1 MEFFIPSLLLL
12 LFAGITTHFLLPK
25 LSAYVLVIVTFG
37 LFILAVWQHYRMFPY
52 EYTASMITD
61 LMKQYSGFIMLFAV
75 IFAGVVGISLV
86 NNNKSSNTSNLS
98 SMFAPSNNS
107 KSIVTTVT
115 EMMPQMSIPAMP
127 DILGNSKGANNK
139 GLFNLGGNNRKNN
152 VASTSFK
159 TV

>member
-12 LFAGITTHFLLPK
+12 IFAGITAHFLIPK
-25 LSAYVLVIVTFG
+25 LSQYVLIVITV
-37 LFILAVWQHYRMFPY
+37 LIFILAVWQHYSMFPY
-52 EYTASMITD
+52 EYTASMVTD
-61 LMKQYSGFIMLFAV
+61 LMKQYSGFIMLFVV
-75 IFAGVVGISLV
+75 IFAGVVGISLA
-86 NNNKSSNTSNLS
+86 NNNKSSNTSNSS

-107 KSIVTTVT
+107 KSIVTSVT
-115 EMMPQMSIPAMP
+115 EMMPQMSIPALP

>member
-1 MEFFIPSLLLL
+1 M
-12 LFAGITTHFLLPK
+12 
-25 LSAYVLVIVTFG
+25 V
-37 LFILAVWQHYRMFPY
+37 
-52 EYTASMITD
+52 TD
-61 LMKQYSGFIMLFAV
+61 LMKQYSGFIMLFVV
-75 IFAGVVGISLV
+75 IFAGVVGISLA
-86 NNNKSSNTSNLS
+86 NNNKSSNTS

-107 KSIVTTVT
+107 KSVVSSVT
-115 EMMPQMSIPAMP
+115 EMMPQMSIPALP

>member
-1 MEFFIPSLLLL
+1 MEFFIPSLLVL
-12 LFAGITTHFLLPK
+12 LFAGITAHFLLPK
-25 LSAYVLVIVTFG
+25 LSQYVLIVITV
-37 LFILAVWQHYRMFPY
+37 LIFILAVWQHYRMFPY
-52 EYTASMITD
+52 EYTASMVTD

-75 IFAGVVGISLV
+75 IFAGVVGLSLG
-86 NNNKSSNTSNLS
+86 NNKSSNTSNSS

-107 KSIVTTVT
+107 KSIVTSVT
-115 EMMPQMSIPAMP
+115 EMMPQMSIPALP

>member
-1 MEFFIPSLLLL
+1 MEFFIPSLLVLI
-12 LFAGITTHFLLPK
+12 FAGITTHFLIPK
-25 LSAYVLVIVTFG
+25 LSQYVLIVITVLIFT
-37 LFILAVWQHYRMFPY
+37 LAVWQHYRMFPY
-52 EYTASMITD
+52 EYTASMVTD
-61 LMKQYSGFIMLFAV
+61 LINQYSGFVMLFAV
-75 IFAGVVGISLV
+75 IFAGFVGISLV
-86 NNNKSSNTSNLS
+86 NNNKPSNTSNLP

-127 DILGNSKGANNK
+127 DILGNSKGVNNK

>member
-1 MEFFIPSLLLL
+1 
-12 LFAGITTHFLLPK
+12 
-25 LSAYVLVIVTFG
+25 
-37 LFILAVWQHYRMFPY
+37 MFPY
-52 EYTASMITD
+52 EYTASMVTD

-75 IFAGVVGISLV
+75 IFAGVVGISLA
-86 NNNKSSNTSNLS
+86 NNKSSNASNSS

-107 KSIVTTVT
+107 KSIASTVT
-115 EMMPQMSIPAMP
+115 DMMPQMSIPAMP

>member
-12 LFAGITTHFLLPK
+12 LFAGITAHFLLPK
-25 LSAYVLVIVTFG
+25 LSHYVLIVITV
-37 LFILAVWQHYRMFPY
+37 LIFILAVWQHYTMFPY
-52 EYTASMITD
+52 EYTASMVTD
-61 LMKQYSGFIMLFAV
+61 LMKQYSGFIMLFVV
-75 IFAGVVGISLV
+75 IFAGVVGISLG
-86 NNNKSSNTSNLS
+86 NNKSSNTSNSS
-98 SMFAPSNNS
+98 SMFGPSNNS
-107 KSIVTTVT
+107 KSIVTSVT
-115 EMMPQMSIPAMP
+115 EMMPQMSIPALP

>member
-12 LFAGITTHFLLPK
+12 LFAGVTAHFLIPK
-25 LSAYVLVIVTFG
+25 LSAYVLVIVTSA
-37 LFILAVWQHYRMFPY
+37 LFILAVWQHYSMFPY
-52 EYTASMITD
+52 EYTASMVTD
-61 LMKQYSGFIMLFAV
+61 LMKQYSGFIMLFVV
-75 IFAGVVGISLV
+75 IFAGVVGISLA
-86 NNNKSSNTSNLS
+86 NNNKSSNTS

-107 KSIVTTVT
+107 KSVVSSVT
-115 EMMPQMSIPAMP
+115 EMMPQMSIPALP

>member
-1 MEFFIPSLLLL
+1 MEFFIPSLLVL
-12 LFAGITTHFLLPK
+12 LFAGITAHFLIPK
-25 LSAYVLVIVTFG
+25 LSPYVLIVVTAG
-37 LFILAVWQHYRMFPY
+37 LFILAAWQHYRMFPY
-52 EYTASMITD
+52 EYTASMVTD

-75 IFAGVVGISLV
+75 IFAGVVGISLM
-86 NNNKSSNTSNLS
+86 NDKKPSNTSNSS

>member
-1 MEFFIPSLLLL
+1 
-12 LFAGITTHFLLPK
+12 
-25 LSAYVLVIVTFG
+25 
-37 LFILAVWQHYRMFPY
+37 MFPY
-52 EYTASMITD
+52 EYTASMVTD
-61 LMKQYSGFIMLFAV
+61 LIKQYSGFIMLFAV
-75 IFAGVVGISLV
+75 IFAGVVGISLA
-86 NNNKSSNTSNLS
+86 NNKSSNASNTS

>member
-1 MEFFIPSLLLL
+1 MEFFIPSLLVL
-12 LFAGITTHFLLPK
+12 LFAGITAHFLLPK
-25 LSAYVLVIVTFG
+25 LSQYVLIVITVVIF
-37 LFILAVWQHYRMFPY
+37 LLAVWQHYRMFPY
-52 EYTASMITD
+52 EYTASMVTD
-61 LMKQYSGFIMLFAV
+61 LIKQYSGFIMLFAV
-75 IFAGVVGISLV
+75 IFAGIVGISLA
-86 NNNKSSNTSNLS
+86 NNKSSNASNS
-98 SMFAPSNNS
+98 SNMFAPSNNS

>member
-25 LSAYVLVIVTFG
+25 LSQYVLIVITVVI
-37 LFILAVWQHYRMFPY
+37 FILAVWQHYRMFPY
-52 EYTASMITD
+52 EYTASMVTD
-61 LMKQYSGFIMLFAV
+61 LIKQYSGFIMLFAV
-75 IFAGVVGISLV
+75 IFAGVVGISLA
-86 NNNKSSNTSNLS
+86 NNTSSNASNTS